1 MWRFSDGLWKYRSSR
16 PEVCNFKACNSIKK
30 ETLAQV
36 FSCEFCKIS
45 KNVFTEHLRATDS
58 GSIERLVT
66 CGLRAHLQDYYC
78 KKIRFFSSTWSVSFW
93 GWNNALFSL
102 RLYCSNKSANKFFLY
117 KIKYWKN
124 NGPFS
129 VKPLIY
135 RGVEIFQK
143 TQQEQ
148 SRFFL

>member
-1 MWRFSDGLWKYRSSR
+1 M
-16 PEVCNFKACNSIKK
+16 CNFKACNSIKK

-78 KKIRFFSSTWSVSFW
+78 KKIRFFFQVP
-93 GWNNALFSL
+93 GVYLFE
-102 RLYCSNKSANKFFLY
+102 
-117 KIKYWKN
+117 
-124 NGPFS
+124 
-129 VKPLIY
+129 
-135 RGVEIFQK
+135 VEIMLSSHCGCIAPTNLQ
-143 TQQEQ
+143 
-148 SRFFL
+148 RNFFFV